1 MMALNAGNAELSRII
16 KAVQSPDWT
25 VEAGE
30 GSTITATRDSGVDG
44 MPYVVVF
51 RRGGRGY
58 RASLYMPGDDITIE
72 GVEIGEVSGN
82 PREIGRQ
89 IRDVLDEADL
99 SGN

>member
-1 MMALNAGNAELSRII
+1 MALNASNSELSRIV
-16 KAVQSPDWT
+16 KAVQSPDWA
-25 VEAGE
+25 VETGD
-30 GSTITATRDSGVDG
+30 GNSIVATRDSGGDG

-58 RASLYMPGDDITIE
+58 RASLYMPGDDITVE
-72 GVEIGEVSGN
+72 GLEIGEVSGN
-82 PREIGRQ
+82 PRDIGRQ